1 MCMLM
6 IMAKASGMLE
16 TRRNPFEEDE
26 ATKAKEGGN
35 LRDRRKARRVLQHVN
50 QRKRVF
56 QE

>member
-1 MCMLM
+1 MLM

-35 LRDRRKARRVLQHVN
+35 LRERRAARRVLQHVH